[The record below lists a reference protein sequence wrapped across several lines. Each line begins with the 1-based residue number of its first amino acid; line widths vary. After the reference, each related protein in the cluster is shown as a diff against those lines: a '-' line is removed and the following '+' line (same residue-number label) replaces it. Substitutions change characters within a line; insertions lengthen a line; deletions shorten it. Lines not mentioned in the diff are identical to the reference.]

1 MLVSDQEPVISRS
14 ILRSAPSS
22 APLMMAAGSGRVS
35 TVKLLLDEGADATLK
50 NNVGMTALDF
60 AQQAGQTYVLD
71 DITKLLTNAR
81 KP

>member
-1 MLVSDQEPVISRS
+1 MVPF
-14 ILRSAPSS
+14 